1 MLANNALTGE
11 IPPELG
17 NYKSLLWLHLVNN
30 QLSRPFPL
38 QLTNIGT
45 NSMATFEQNQQN
57 DRVTTI
63 SGECMTMKRWIPTN
77 YPPLAFMYTIL
88 TRNSCRSLWDRF
100 LNGYGIFPVCV
111 SGVQTFWIAG
121 YVQLNRNQLSN
132 EVPPEIVRMQNFN
145 SLNNLTELSKFN
157 VSYNPYISSIIPI
170 NGQLTTFGYESY
182 PGNPL
187 LLLPSFNKIEHIFC
201 ALHYDNGLYCKW
213 ILWNRDTL
221 MLCLVGGFKE
231 GFGNVNGKDR

>member
-132 EVPPEIVRMQNFN
+132 EVPPEIVRMQNFSMLYLAIN
-145 SLNNLTELSKFN
+145 RFHGDFPLVIGLMPFVVLNISQNKFF
-157 VSYNPYISSIIPI
+157 VK
-170 NGQLTTFGYESY
+170 F
-182 PGNPL
+182 
-187 LLLPSFNKIEHIFC
+187 
-201 ALHYDNGLYCKW
+201 
-213 ILWNRDTL
+213 
-221 MLCLVGGFKE
+221 
-231 GFGNVNGKDR
+231 